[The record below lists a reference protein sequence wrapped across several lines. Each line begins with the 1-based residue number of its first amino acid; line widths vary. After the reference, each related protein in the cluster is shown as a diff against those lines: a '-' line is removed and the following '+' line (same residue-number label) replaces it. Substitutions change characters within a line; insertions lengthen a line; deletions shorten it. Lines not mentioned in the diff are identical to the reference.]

1 MDYTRQQLIDA
12 LCAEQMQYR
21 EEGYEGEG
29 TMEEFRS
36 HLETLTLEQLI
47 KETVTGDEYLTLEEY
62 MGYYGA

>member
-12 LCAEQMQYR
+12 LCVEQEQYR

-36 HLETLTLEQLI
+36 DLETLTVEQLI
-47 KETVTGDEYLTLEEY
+47 KETVTDNEYLTLKDY
-62 MGYYGA
+62 MDYYGT